1 MSFCDEFKVGQ
12 RFNYLGTEMLV
23 VLLPT
28 AIHTMTIHYM
38 SGLGELK
45 EHTFQFDDFEAVIA
59 HVKDMDE
66 YYSGLKKAI
75 EESL

>member
-1 MSFCDEFKVGQ
+1 MSFRDEFKVGQ
-12 RFNYLGTEMLV
+12 RFKYLGTEMLV

-45 EHTFQFDDFEAVIA
+45 EHTFQFDECEAVTA
-59 HVKDMDE
+59 HIKDMDDRLSE
-66 YYSGLKKAI
+66 WFNNNYGGN
-75 EESL
+75 